1 MRNIIYFII
10 NSIILIII
18 ASIAASCR
26 NNMMSNDVISEND
39 TFTVTGI
46 FVKEDST
53 TIEATSG
60 TEIISYTDSNGTH
73 SKAKTVW
80 RIDSINVHY
89 PLFSSSHT
97 LIDALYNMAIDEI
110 GTWNKHHFNDKS
122 IPTRDISYAILLAL
136 AQIDPHMSMSL
147 LSSKVKN
154 GHVIQDATTDRLEW
168 PVINDRIVW
177 ASAAWEVYKVSGDKH
192 WLEYAYNVIQNTID
206 EDAAIIFDH
215 DLRLTHGAIQ
225 AIDNSPSKYYSE
237 WMHSKDIF
245 ESMPLSTNILY
256 ANTYFILA
264 EMADELKIENDYRTT
279 FKRLKNA
286 INQNLW
292 IEELECYSAYLYGT
306 IFNMPAPMIDNLGQ
320 AISIIWDIAEDDRA
334 ANLLA
339 NTPFP
344 KFGIP
349 QYYPL
354 PDSIGKYM
362 SYPFMQALWNIAA
375 AKDGNES
382 VLRHGLGALYRSPAT
397 HGSHK
402 CIVASE
408 SGEIEKCNDM
418 TGLINASGNIAM
430 IFHIFAGMVFHPYG
444 IEFNPVVPMCLN
456 GTKKIND
463 FKYRQ
468 AKLDITIEG
477 AGNEIDKFML
487 DDILQTDNLI
497 PDTLKGQHSIKI
509 ILKQGHKYS
518 QEISFV
524 NDLNLH
530 RLPATPSI
538 ICSNDSCHMLN
549 SDIPCTLIING
560 SKTDIESEFFNR
572 PDTSTAHFQIITA
585 ANKKGFMSA
594 PLEFITYDNN
604 PDSKTL
610 HNGNYIQVKNAN
622 KFNFTNASDTCLTF
636 QIKTAEA
643 GKYFI
648 NLEYNVNSCTDDCV
662 IYSILVNTHKQGALI
677 LPLSQKGEQPSNR
690 IQIELIKGINKLQL
704 NRLNYTN
711 DELNNITLKYFR
723 VIKNNF
729 NN

>member
-1 MRNIIYFII
+1 MRNIIYFIV
-10 NSIILIII
+10 NSLILIII

-26 NNMMSNDVISEND
+26 DNIMSNDVISEND
-39 TFTVTGI
+39 TFTITGI
-46 FVKEDST
+46 SVKEDSI
-53 TIEATSG
+53 TIEAISG
-60 TEIISYTDSNGTH
+60 TEIISYADTNGTR
-73 SKAKTVW
+73 SRAKTVW
-80 RIDSINVHY
+80 RIDSVNTHY
-89 PLFSSSHT
+89 PLFSSNHT

-110 GTWNKHHFNDKS
+110 STWHRLHFNDKS
-122 IPTRDISYAILLAL
+122 TPTRDISYPILLAL
-136 AQIDPHMSMSL
+136 ARIDPYMSMSL
-147 LSSKVKN
+147 LSSRVKN
-154 GHVIQDATTDRLEW
+154 GHVIQDATTDNLKW

-192 WLEYAYNVIQNTID
+192 WLEFAYNVIQNTIN
-206 EDAAIIFDH
+206 EDANIIFDY
-215 DLRLTHGAIQ
+215 DLRLTHGAIP
-225 AIDNSPSKYYSE
+225 AIDNSPSKYYPE

-279 FKRLKNA
+279 FNRLKNS

-292 IEELECYSAYLYGT
+292 IEKQECYSAYLYGAIYRT
-306 IFNMPAPMIDNLGQ
+306 PAPMIDNLGQ
-320 AISIIWDIAEDDRA
+320 ALSIIWDIAEDDRA

-354 PDSIGKYM
+354 PDSAGKYT
-362 SYPFMQALWNIAA
+362 SYPYMQAMWNIAA

-382 VLRHGLGALYRSPAT
+382 VLRHGLGALYRSPAI

-402 CIVASE
+402 CKVASE
-408 SGEIEKCNDM
+408 TGELKRCDDT

-430 IFHIFAGMVFHPYG
+430 ILHVFAGMVFHSYG

-456 GTKKIND
+456 GTKIING

-468 AKLDITIEG
+468 AILDITIEG

-487 DDILQTDNLI
+487 DDMPQTDNLI
-497 PDTLKGQHSIKI
+497 PDTIKGYHTIKV

-518 QEISFV
+518 QKISFV

-538 ICSNDSCHMLN
+538 ICNNDACRILN
-549 SDIPCTLIING
+549 SDIPCTLVVNG
-560 SKTDIESEFFNR
+560 EKSDVESKFFNK
-572 PDTSTAHFQIITA
+572 PDTSATYFQIATA
-585 ANKKGFMSA
+585 VNRNGFMSA
-594 PLEFITYDNN
+594 PIEFVTYDNSS
-604 PDSKTL
+604 DSAL
-610 HNGNYIQVKNAN
+610 YSNNCIHIKNAIRL
-622 KFNFTNASDTCLTF
+622 KLTNENDTCPTF
-636 QIKTAEA
+636 QIKTAES

-648 NLEYNVNSCTDDCV
+648 NLEYDVNFYRNDYI

-677 LPLSQKGEQPSNR
+677 LPLSHKGGQSSNQ
-690 IQIELIKGINKLQL
+690 IQIELIKGSNTLQL
-704 NRLNYTN
+704 NRLKLANNKQN
-711 DELNNITLKYFR
+711 DITLKYFR